1 MATEVD
7 SLAAL
12 DDVRLELDGN
22 FIQTAAI
29 DMADTSTWNG
39 GDGWEPI
46 GTSADR
52 FIGTYDGDGY
62 TCSNLYINRDSGD
75 VALWGYI
82 GETGDVKRMGL
93 DDIDITG
100 DYPAG
105 FVTHNVGTISESYAT
120 GVAIVPDED
129 EAHGFVAGNTGTI
142 SDCYA
147 IVDLSGHTY
156 ICGFGMNVNG
166 TLIRCWSASN
176 ITITDTPTS
185 CYGFAGGG
193 TANDCFWDKDNT
205 NLDPEDQGSAARGT
219 GKTTSEMQAF
229 GTWDA
234 YDMRRED
241 ELIEW
246 EPLEPRLITGTS
258 P

>member
-22 FIQTAAI
+22 FIQTVAI

-75 VALWGYI
+75 VALWGSI

-100 DYPAG
+100 NYPAG
-105 FVTHNVGTISESYAT
+105 FVVSNAGTISESYAT
-120 GVAIVPDED
+120 GVATVPDEY
-129 EAHGFVAGNTGTI
+129 EAYGFVAGNTGTI

-156 ICGFGMNVNG
+156 ICGFGVNVNG

-176 ITITDTPTS
+176 ITITDTPES
-185 CYGFAGGG
+185 CYGFAAGG
-193 TANDCFWDKDNT
+193 TVNDCFWDKDNT
-205 NLDPEDQGSAARGT
+205 NLDPEDQGSAAQGT

-229 GTWDA
+229 NTWDA
-234 YDMRRED
+234 YDIRRED

-246 EPLEPRLITGTS
+246 EPLEPRLITGT
-258 P
+258 